1 MVAVPEW
8 VDALNTAVSIH
19 HPESAEV
26 VYANPAFGDLLG
38 YQPSEI
44 EAMEVGEFS
53 SESFSNTEAAQRIRA
68 AAAGEPQQFE
78 WRERTSSGEVVWTE
92 VQLSRMPTDS
102 GKYVIA
108 IVTPL
113 TKYKESRRRVK
124 FLTRAIRHDLR
135 NHLQIIDG
143 IVDILSMEGV
153 DDQRTDRLQ
162 NSVDH
167 LLRLCDR
174 LNDLRQ
180 VSTDTPRTPTNIGD
194 IAVNVVEPYREEY
207 PDVDWDIDHTD
218 VQLMA
223 NRALEIAIDELVDNA
238 VRHNPHDEL
247 EISIIVTEDPA
258 ENQAHVR
265 IVDTGH
271 PVPSTEIDPI
281 TCEYDPEPLSH
292 GEGTGLWLVQSIVT
306 ALYGRL
312 SVPENSA
319 DRTVFEI
326 CLPRAP
332 ASTES

>member
-1 MVAVPEW
+1 M
-8 VDALNTAVSIH
+8 
-19 HPESAEV
+19 
-26 VYANPAFGDLLG
+26 
-38 YQPSEI
+38 
-44 EAMEVGEFS
+44 
-53 SESFSNTEAAQRIRA
+53 
-68 AAAGEPQQFE
+68 
-78 WRERTSSGEVVWTE
+78 
-92 VQLSRMPTDS
+92 
-102 GKYVIA
+102 
-108 IVTPL
+108 
-113 TKYKESRRRVK
+113 ESRRRVK

-135 NHLQIIDG
+135 NHLQIIHG

-207 PDVDWDIDHTD
+207 PGVDWGIDHTD
-218 VQLMA
+218 IQVMA

-271 PVPSTEIDPI
+271 PVPSTEVDPI

-306 ALYGRL
+306 ALFGRL
-312 SVPENSA
+312 SVSENSA
-319 DRTVFEI
+319 ERTVFEI